1 MQNEYIE
8 AVAHHEAG
16 HVAALYFLGYLDDL
30 ETVTIVPDVDD
41 IEKGAC
47 VLRPETRLLSQHCF
61 ELWRGANASDYR
73 RMLEHSIIFRLSG
86 RASEARFLNTDVEN
100 VTECGADISEVEEYV
115 GHYSDELGVDSTDIL
130 LDEFNQQAIALF
142 EPSPLW
148 SFVESVSQSL
158 VKKRSLT
165 GNEVRTIAKQIF
177 RT

>member
-1 MQNEYIE
+1 MNTSKRSHIT
-8 AVAHHEAG
+8 AG

-47 VLRPETRLLSQHCF
+47 VLRPETRLLSQHRF

-73 RMLEHSIIFRLSG
+73 RMLEHSIIFWLSG

-100 VTECGADISEVEEYV
+100 VTWCGADISEVEEYI
-115 GHYSDELGVDSTDIL
+115 GHYSDELGVDPTDIL
-130 LDEFNQQAIALF
+130 LNEFNQQAIALF

-148 SFVESVSQSL
+148 SFVESVAQSL